1 MMKKIVVGIT
11 GASGSIYAKRLIEV
25 LVSHGIQTNVVATE
39 KGKQVFKF
47 ELSIGLDNWI
57 QELSENNKNVKL
69 EDNNNLFSGVASGS
83 NKYDAVIILP
93 CSMGTLAEI
102 SHGLSK
108 NLLCRVAD
116 VALKEGRKLVIVP
129 RETPLSTIHLENMHR
144 LSTMGVAI
152 IPAMPGFYH
161 HPKSIDELVDFL
173 VGKILDYLNID
184 NKLFKKWE
192 DTKNEN

>member
-1 MMKKIVVGIT
+1 MKKIVVGIT

-25 LVSHGIQTNVVATE
+25 LIEQGVQVHVIATE
-39 KGKQVFKF
+39 KGKQVFSY
-47 ELSIGLDNWI
+47 ELSLNLDNWI
-57 QELSENNKNVKL
+57 KELNIDYPNVKL

-108 NLLCRVAD
+108 NLLCRAAD
-116 VALKEGRKLVIVP
+116 VALKENRKLVIVP
-129 RETPLSTIHLENMHR
+129 RETPLNTIHLENMCR
-144 LSTMGVAI
+144 LSKMGVGI

-161 HPKSIDELVDFL
+161 HPSSIDEIVNFL
-173 VGKILDYLNID
+173 IGKILDYLNID

-192 DTKNEN
+192 DTKHEI